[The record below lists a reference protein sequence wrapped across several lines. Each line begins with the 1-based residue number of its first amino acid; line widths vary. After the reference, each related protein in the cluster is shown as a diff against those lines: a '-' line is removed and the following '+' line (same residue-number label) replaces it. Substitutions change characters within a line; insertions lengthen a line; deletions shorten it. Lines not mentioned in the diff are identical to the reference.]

1 MVNVKQVV
9 LGGGVSANSY
19 LRSEIVKRVHSFN
32 PEIEVMVPSLWC
44 CMDNAAMI
52 ALVGSRMYDL
62 NKFTTL
68 DIGANPDFD
77 IEDFNND

>member
-1 MVNVKQVV
+1 MPV
-9 LGGGVSANSY
+9 GSY
-19 LRSEIVKRVHSFN
+19 HKAADEEARRGLLRSLVGRATAN
-32 PEIEVMVPSLWC
+32 PNIEVMVPSLWC